1 MMDTYAATI
10 NGHVI
15 FFVYADNL
23 DEAYDIAEIR
33 MERLEFIAMRENWK
47 NYGLIEIWTGVQS

>member
-1 MMDTYAATI
+1 MDTYAATI

-15 FFVYADNL
+15 FFVYAGNL

-33 MERLEFIAMRENWK
+33 MERPEFIAMRENWK